1 MLSSIKTL
9 FTKKDETTSTQL
21 GYMNHVFSYKRI
33 ILKNK
38 RKWHRGKKNDEKN
51 DVILKVY

>member
-51 DVILKVY
+51 DVVLKVY